1 MPAPSWFVPSEG
13 SRGSHWC
20 REGPSYPALVH
31 PLSTWLFVS
40 RCPWSHWGTWII
52 KTLTFLMH
60 LKKTKNMVATKEPGI
75 KNKSIDKWQLCWML
89 KKKKK
94 CSVLIEQALL
104 R

>member
-1 MPAPSWFVPSEG
+1 
-13 SRGSHWC
+13 
-20 REGPSYPALVH
+20 
-31 PLSTWLFVS
+31 
-40 RCPWSHWGTWII
+40 
-52 KTLTFLMH
+52 MH